1 LDKEQQTDSNL
12 KMQSHKHERV
22 ESTKELQRRTPDYA
36 YDWALFL
43 DVDGTLLEIA
53 DHPQDVEIRP
63 ELIATLQSVLTAA
76 QTPIGLVSGRTIAD
90 LDRLFAPLRLPTAGQ
105 HGAERRDAAGKM
117 HRDVQ
122 RNAALDDARHALE
135 AFNRRHAGIL
145 LEDKG
150 AALAIHFRQ
159 APNLAGEVETLT
171 RELMKKLGTDYELQ
185 PGKMVVEIKPRG
197 RNKGH
202 AVAEFIREPPFA
214 GRLPVF
220 IGDDAT
226 DEYGFEMVNRLG
238 GHSVKVGTGTSCARW
253 RLRNVT
259 DVIDWLRGYAAGR
272 RPDTGEGQ

>member
-1 LDKEQQTDSNL
+1 ML
-12 KMQSHKHERV
+12 SHKHEPV
-22 ESTKELQRRTPDYA
+22 ESATELQRRTPEYT

-53 DHPQDVEIRP
+53 DHPEDVEIRP
-63 ELIATLQSVLTAA
+63 ELIATLQSVLARA

-90 LDRLFAPLRLPTAGQ
+90 LDRLFSPLRLPIAGQ
-105 HGAERRDAAGKM
+105 HGAERRDAAGNM
-117 HRDVQ
+117 HRNA
-122 RNAALDDARHALE
+122 RRSAALDGTRRMLVEYGQRHD
-135 AFNRRHAGIL
+135 GIVV
-145 LEDKG
+145 EDKG

-159 APNLAGEVETLT
+159 APDLAGEVEDLT
-171 RELMKKLGTDYELQ
+171 RGLMKDLGDDYELQ
-185 PGKMVVEIKPRG
+185 PGKMVIEIKPRG

-202 AVAEFIREPPFA
+202 AIAEFIREPPFA

-238 GHSVKVGTGTSCARW
+238 GHSVKVGSGASCARW

-259 DVIDWLRGYAAGR
+259 DVIDWLRRYALD
-272 RPDTGEGQ
+272 RPPHADRHE